1 MSEKQNINLSFFCDR
16 HMPHRM
22 IENLQMLKLEIYL
35 LKNIISTFKLL
46 YMLFKYH
53 QIVNY
58 MYVLLILRVLILLGL
73 LSPSHWKQNIVK
85 KEITVDS
92 YPFSEN
98 WLFFYIITEVYAVI
112 PVCILKYDKKAILC

>member
-1 MSEKQNINLSFFCDR
+1 
-16 HMPHRM
+16 M

-58 MYVLLILRVLILLGL
+58 VLFILRVLILLEL
-73 LSPSHWKQNIVK
+73 LSPSYWKLNVGK
-85 KEITVDS
+85 KEITLLTHTPS
-92 YPFSEN
+92 PKTGYFFILSRKCMQLY
-98 WLFFYIITEVYAVI
+98 LFAS
-112 PVCILKYDKKAILC
+112 

>member
-1 MSEKQNINLSFFCDR
+1 
-16 HMPHRM
+16 MPYHM

-58 MYVLLILRVLILLGL
+58 VLFILRVLILLGL
-73 LSPSHWKQNIVK
+73 ISPSHWKQNIMK
-85 KEITVDS
+85 REITLLTHTPS
-92 YPFSEN
+92 PKTGY
-98 WLFFYIITEVYAVI
+98 FFYIITEVYAVI
-112 PVCILKYDKKAILC
+112 PVCILKYDKKVILC

>member
-1 MSEKQNINLSFFCDR
+1 
-16 HMPHRM
+16 MPYRM

-58 MYVLLILRVLILLGL
+58 VLFILRVLILLGL
-73 LSPSHWKQNIVK
+73 LSPSHWKQNIGK
-85 KEITVDS
+85 REITLLTHTPS
-92 YPFSEN
+92 PKTGY
-98 WLFFYIITEVYAVI
+98 FFYIITEVYAVI